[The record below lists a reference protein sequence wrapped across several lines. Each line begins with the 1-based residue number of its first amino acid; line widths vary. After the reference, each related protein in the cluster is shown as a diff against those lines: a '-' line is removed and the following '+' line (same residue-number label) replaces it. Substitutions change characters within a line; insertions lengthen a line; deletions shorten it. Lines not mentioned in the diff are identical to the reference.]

1 MSDIGR
7 SEVPQDGKLPADE
20 GLPYPHPLPHEKEM
34 PSLCGKIT
42 EGECSM
48 KKIDTKT
55 MNVLGVL
62 IAIQIVLSRFLSISA
77 WNVKIGFGFIPIVV
91 AAILYGPFPA
101 GIAYALSDMIGAI
114 LFPVGPY
121 FPGFTLTAFLTGVT
135 YGLFLHKKQSVPC
148 IAGAVAVSQLVLSLL
163 VNSLWISILYSTPY
177 TALLA
182 TRMIQCAVLI
192 PTEFIVIGMITKSI
206 GLVGRGR
213 NYLIG

>member
-1 MSDIGR
+1 
-7 SEVPQDGKLPADE
+7 
-20 GLPYPHPLPHEKEM
+20 
-34 PSLCGKIT
+34 
-42 EGECSM
+42 M

-182 TRMIQCAVLI
+182 TRIQCAVLI